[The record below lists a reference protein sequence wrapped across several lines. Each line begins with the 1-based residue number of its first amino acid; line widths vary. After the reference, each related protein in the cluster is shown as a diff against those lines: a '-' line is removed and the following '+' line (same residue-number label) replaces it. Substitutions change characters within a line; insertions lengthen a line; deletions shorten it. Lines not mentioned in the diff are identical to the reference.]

1 MGWIHG
7 KLDDF
12 DCLIIILILISLQ
25 ELLVV
30 TFPLV
35 NYHAV
40 KRNVCNIFKSS
51 KQSEIKTDVIFN
63 IHSKCAVCDS
73 RPSLPQQIGCQHIFC
88 YYCLYSNKQADIK
101 FSCPLC
107 DHSTT
112 EIHSVIIK
120 V

>member
-7 KLDDF
+7 KLEEF
-12 DCLIIILILISLQ
+12 DCFIIVLNLISLQ